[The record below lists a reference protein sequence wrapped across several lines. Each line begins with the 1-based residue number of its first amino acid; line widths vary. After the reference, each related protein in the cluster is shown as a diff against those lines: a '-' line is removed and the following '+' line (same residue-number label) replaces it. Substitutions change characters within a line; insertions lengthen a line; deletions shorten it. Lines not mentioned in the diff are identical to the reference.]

1 MATPGRY
8 VCAGAAPPREEGFV
22 SGSPYPL
29 EVRCHH
35 GGEPYCQQ
43 TPNVSTF
50 AWP

>member
-1 MATPGRY
+1 MGPPLGTFAQGQ
-8 VCAGAAPPREEGFV
+8 PPREEGFV

-43 TPNVSTF
+43 TPEASTF